1 MRSDRSTSSSVVS
14 GFVCL
19 AALVTGGAAVG
30 LTSGCSNSAQ
40 QEQRNEI
47 VLNPTP
53 ELGTLQSREVDVTNT
68 TTVVFDTNLRS
79 FRSDVGRLFLTDRPS
94 RLTPEPVR

>member
-1 MRSDRSTSSSVVS
+1 MRSARSTNSSIVS

-19 AALVTGGAAVG
+19 AALATMG
-30 LTSGCSNSAQ
+30 LASGCNSAQ
-40 QEQRNEI
+40 QQQRNEI
-47 VLNPTP
+47 VLDPTP

-68 TTVVFDTNLRS
+68 TTVVFDTNWRS

>member
-1 MRSDRSTSSSVVS
+1 MRLTRSTTSFIIS
-14 GFVCL
+14 GTSFI
-19 AALVTGGAAVG
+19 AGMVTCGVAMAFLGGCQ
-30 LTSGCSNSAQ
+30 TSAQ
-40 QEQRNEI
+40 QAQRNEI

-53 ELGTLQSREVDVTNT
+53 ELGTLQSRETDVTNT

-79 FRSDVGRLFLTDRPS
+79 FRSDIGRLFLTDRPS